1 MVDERARTPR
11 RAPLPDRCE
20 TAATEMA
27 GPAERTTGER
37 MTFAAMPAPNGSPQ
51 RSLRRGEVERA
62 LRDALLTGRFVPGRP
77 VTLRGLAGDLGV
89 SPMPVR
95 EALRTVA
102 AGNALEIRDNGRIQV
117 PRMTPERFSEILD
130 ARLLLE
136 PELARR
142 AAPALGSGDARD
154 LEAIDAEIDASL
166 ENGDVDSYMRL
177 NHAFHFRIYSAAC
190 SSVILPLVETL
201 WLQFGP
207 FMRTVYGRLGTAALV
222 DHHKEAVA
230 AIRATDPDALAA
242 AVAGDI
248 RCGMQLLADAGL
260 AAD

>member
-1 MVDERARTPR
+1 MTGPVAD
-11 RAPLPDRCE
+11 
-20 TAATEMA
+20 AA
-27 GPAERTTGER
+27 GEQ
-37 MTFAAMPAPNGSPQ
+37 AISGEVPGPNGSPQ
-51 RSLRRGEVERA
+51 RGVRRGEVERA

-77 VTLRGLAGDLGV
+77 VTLRGLAGELGV

-102 AGNALEIRDNGRIQV
+102 AGNALEIRENGRIQV
-117 PRMTPERFSEILD
+117 PRMTAERFGEILD

-142 AAPALGSGDARD
+142 AAPTLGRGDAAE
-154 LEAIDAEIDASL
+154 LEAIDTEIDASL
-166 ENGDVDSYMRL
+166 ENGDVDTYMRL
-177 NHAFHFRIYSAAC
+177 NHAFHFRIYSAAG

-222 DHHKEAVA
+222 DHHKDAVS
-230 AIRATDPDALAA
+230 AIRAADTEALAA

-248 RCGMQLLADAGL
+248 RCGMTLLADAGL